1 MTTVLLLTISEE
13 RKQQELRRVGG
24 HAEPVVRART
34 LGLALLCSG
43 WLLLGLALVGL
54 SFHLNDGDRAQA
66 ALLAGL
72 LVGNGGP
79 SFTLIF
85 AHWLEQQR

>member
-1 MTTVLLLTISEE
+1 MTALPLLTVSEE
-13 RKQQELRRVGG
+13 RKQRELRRAVER
-24 HAEPVVRART
+24 AEPLVRTRT
-34 LGLALLCSG
+34 LALMLLCGG

-54 SFHLNDGDRAQA
+54 SFHVTDGDRAQA
-66 ALLAGL
+66 ALLGGL

-79 SFTLIF
+79 SFTLIL